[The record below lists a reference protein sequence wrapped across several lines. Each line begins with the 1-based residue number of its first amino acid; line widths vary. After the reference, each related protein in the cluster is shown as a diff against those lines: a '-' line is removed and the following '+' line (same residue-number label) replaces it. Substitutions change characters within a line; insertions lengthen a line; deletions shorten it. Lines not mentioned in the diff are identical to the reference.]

1 MAEVDQKSAS
11 WTNPQEEYEKG
22 QSHVV
27 GAATP
32 EFYDPSKE
40 SIWTRL
46 GLTAESF
53 KRAPGTTGYVRMH
66 LHISYP
72 SIGPSGCLSPI

>member
-22 QSHVV
+22 HSHVV
-27 GAATP
+27 GASTP

-53 KRAPGTTGYVRMH
+53 KRAPGTTGYIHTH
-66 LHISYP
+66 LHISYT
-72 SIGPSGCLSPI
+72 SLRPSGRPSPI